1 MPPSR
6 HRPRAAGYTDC
17 PPAGGR
23 PVVKPKSFRVCL
35 GPTPLSAPPWPIPCC
50 PLAVAVQAKDHDGD
64 GDAVQ
69 DGDDDEKDC
78 ALLHGCELHVVIS
91 FLATSSCPESF
102 PPDAP
107 TLWPRLGQ
115 ALFGITA
122 PSALRKSENFS
133 GLPPPPRHIADC
145 GGGVG
150 GYYNAKFCRSRRA
163 RRAAQRPKRMPCRGL
178 CVAGI
183 WAAMRRGRGRF
194 SASIRAGGCAQG
206 DGATPHFGAGPAR
219 RARTRLTINGNPVIL
234 NDSTS

>member
-1 MPPSR
+1 
-6 HRPRAAGYTDC
+6 
-17 PPAGGR
+17 
-23 PVVKPKSFRVCL
+23 
-35 GPTPLSAPPWPIPCC
+35 
-50 PLAVAVQAKDHDGD
+50 
-64 GDAVQ
+64 VQ

-163 RRAAQRPKRMPCRGL
+163 RRAWQGSAKAEKDAMPRPLRGRYLGSDAPRTGTFL
-178 CVAGI
+178 CVHQG
-183 WAAMRRGRGRF
+183 RRLRPG
-194 SASIRAGGCAQG
+194 
-206 DGATPHFGAGPAR
+206 
-219 RARTRLTINGNPVIL
+219 
-234 NDSTS
+234 